1 MDDAGGD
8 CIERHAR
15 AAEKDRQSVTDHG
28 GEASEVLQPIHETQ
42 AHLDPTRWWFASS
55 AFPMMA
61 GTLGPV
67 ASAFSICALVRPWR
81 QHMPPG
87 TNISQAEFVQDPTYL
102 IAVNAVQ
109 LAVAIVANLFL
120 LLNMARR
127 IRFTIAMPVTIVGW
141 YLSSI
146 CLICLAATA
155 AGPLVLQPAEEYI
168 WSQAF
173 FYGIYAALLYFI
185 VATLLVVTAYGAH
198 IGRYGR
204 DFQLT
209 ASQRTLMLQ
218 TIMFLM
224 YLLVGALIFSSI
236 EGWAYLDAVY
246 WADVTLFTVGFG
258 DMGAATPL
266 GRGLLFPYA
275 LVGIISLGLVIGS
288 IRSLVLERGRRMI
301 NARMIEKK
309 RRHTVK
315 RLTKKGQVDILAP
328 VRNGTEEQTEHSND
342 PSNPAEIAR
351 RQKEFQLMRQI
362 QAHAAN
368 RRRWVAMALSSTTW
382 IVLWLLG
389 AYIFQVCEAPYQG
402 WGYFDGVYFAFVSL
416 TTIGY
421 GDVTPISNPGRS
433 FFVFWS
439 LLALPTTTVLISNA
453 GDTIVK
459 SIRDL
464 TDRIGEVTILP
475 GDKNVV
481 EDVKSIVRRLSLGK
495 LFNEGEEKTD
505 GLPPGFLG
513 QARIRR
519 SSDDTDSSERSDG
532 DDVEPT
538 SKSKDVGTGKEK
550 ATAEGSRSQMK
561 EKHPRQKEKGPAQ
574 NDGAVSREA
583 ALGFP
588 KDLPTSRAAYHVVLI
603 DEIAR
608 VAKHM
613 KQKPTKTY
621 SFVEWAWY
629 LRLIGEDESNP
640 EIHRQAQPHAR
651 DHHHHPPHLGRKE
664 MHGNESGE
672 NGRRTSKD
680 EEISD
685 KPGSWSWIGSRSPLM
700 GRQDEA
706 EWIHAKLV
714 MKLSEELRA
723 KRDEEKEFQQRETSS
738 SQSSG

>member
-1 MDDAGGD
+1 MDDASGH
-8 CIERHAR
+8 CIERHAQ

-28 GEASEVLQPIHETQ
+28 GEAPEILQSAHKTQ

-87 TNISQAEFVQDPTYL
+87 TNIRQAEFVHDPTYL
-102 IAVNAVQ
+102 LAVNAVQ
-109 LAVAIVANLFL
+109 LVVAIVANLFL

-146 CLICLAATA
+146 CLVCLAATA

-173 FYGIYAALLYFI
+173 YYGIFAAILYFI
-185 VATLLVVTAYGAH
+185 VATLLVITAYGAH
-198 IGRYGR
+198 IGRYDS

-209 ASQRTLMLQ
+209 ASQRTLVLQ

-224 YLLVGALIFSSI
+224 YLLVGALIFSTI
-236 EGWAYLDAVY
+236 EGWSYLDAVY

-258 DMGAATPL
+258 DMGAVTPL

-275 LVGIISLGLVIGS
+275 LIGIISLGLVIGS
-288 IRSLVLERGRRMI
+288 IRSLVLERGRKMI

-309 RRHTVK
+309 RRHTV
-315 RLTKKGQVDILAP
+315 RSLTKKGQVDILAP
-328 VRNGTEEQTEHSND
+328 VRNEVEDQTEHSDD

-362 QAHAAN
+362 QADAAN

-382 IVLWLLG
+382 IVLWLAG
-389 AYIFQVCEAPYQG
+389 AYVFQACEAPYQG
-402 WGYFDGVYFAFVSL
+402 WSYFDGVYFAFVSL

-464 TDRIGEVTILP
+464 TDRIGGVTILP

-481 EDVKSIVRRLSLGK
+481 EDMKAILRTLSLGK
-495 LFNEGEEKTD
+495 LFNEGDEQTD

-519 SSDDTDSSERSDG
+519 SSDDNDSSGSDDEE
-532 DDVEPT
+532 DDEPEP
-538 SKSKDVGTGKEK
+538 KPNGAGTDKEK
-550 ATAEGSRSQMK
+550 PTTESSRSPMK
-561 EKHPRQKEKGPAQ
+561 EKDPNRKQKGPAQ
-574 NDGAVSREA
+574 HDGTVSRES

-588 KDLPTSRAAYHVVLI
+588 QDLPTTRAAYHVVLI

-613 KQKPTKTY
+613 KQKPPKNT
-621 SFVEWAWY
+621 A
-629 LRLIGEDESNP
+629 L
-640 EIHRQAQPHAR
+640 
-651 DHHHHPPHLGRKE
+651 
-664 MHGNESGE
+664 
-672 NGRRTSKD
+672 
-680 EEISD
+680 
-685 KPGSWSWIGSRSPLM
+685 
-700 GRQDEA
+700 
-706 EWIHAKLV
+706 
-714 MKLSEELRA
+714 
-723 KRDEEKEFQQRETSS
+723 
-738 SQSSG
+738 SSGRGTYA

>member
-1 MDDAGGD
+1 MDDASGD
-8 CIERHAR
+8 CIERHAQ

-28 GEASEVLQPIHETQ
+28 GEAHEILQQTYKTQ

-87 TNISQAEFVQDPTYL
+87 TNVSQAEFVEDPSYL

-155 AGPLVLQPAEEYI
+155 AGPLVLQPAEQYI

-173 FYGIYAALLYFI
+173 FYGIYAAILYFV
-185 VATLLVVTAYGAH
+185 VATLLVITAYGAY
-198 IGRYGR
+198 IGRYDS

-209 ASQRTLMLQ
+209 SSQRTLMLQ

-224 YLLVGALIFSSI
+224 YLLVGALIFSTI
-236 EGWAYLDAVY
+236 EGWSYLDAVY

-266 GRGLLFPYA
+266 SRGLLFPYA
-275 LVGIISLGLVIGS
+275 LIGIISLGLVIGS

-301 NARMIEKK
+301 DARMVEKK
-309 RRHTVK
+309 RRHTVR
-315 RLTKKGQVDILAP
+315 RLTKKGQIDILAP
-328 VRNGTEEQTEHSND
+328 VRNGAEDQNENEHLND

-362 QAHAAN
+362 QAHAAK

-389 AYIFQVCEAPYQG
+389 AYVFQACEAPYQG

-475 GDKNVV
+475 GDKNVA
-481 EDVKSIVRRLSLGK
+481 EDMKAIVRTLSLGK
-495 LFNEGEEKTD
+495 LFNDSEEQVD

-519 SSDDTDSSERSDG
+519 SSDDDDSSERDEG
-532 DDVEPT
+532 DDVE
-538 SKSKDVGTGKEK
+538 SKSKPNETGAGK
-550 ATAEGSRSQMK
+550 AKTTAEGSRSQMK
-561 EKHPRQKEKGPAQ
+561 ERYPNRKEKGPAQ
-574 NDGAVSREA
+574 HDGAVSREA

-588 KDLPTSRAAYHVVLI
+588 QDLPTSRAAYHVVLI

-613 KQKPTKTY
+613 KQKPPKKY

-640 EIHRQAQPHAR
+640 ETHRQAQPHGR
-651 DHHHHPPHLGRKE
+651 SHHYLTHLGRKKAQR
-664 MHGNESGE
+664 NEAEE
-672 NGRRTSKD
+672 NGEPASKD
-680 EEISD
+680 GDMSE
-685 KPGSWSWIGSRSPLM
+685 KPGSWSWIGSQSPLM

-723 KRDEEKEFQQRETSS
+723 KRDEERVFQLGES
-738 SQSSG
+738 SQSSE

>member
-1 MDDAGGD
+1 MDDASGD
-8 CIERHAR
+8 CIERHAQ
-15 AAEKDRQSVTDHG
+15 AAEKDRQNVADHG
-28 GEASEVLQPIHETQ
+28 EAPELLQSAHKTQ
-42 AHLDPTRWWFASS
+42 ALLDPTRWWFASS

-87 TNISQAEFVQDPTYL
+87 TNISQAGFVQDPTYL

-109 LAVAIVANLFL
+109 LVVAIVANLFL

-141 YLSSI
+141 YLSSV
-146 CLICLAATA
+146 CLVCLAATA

-173 FYGIYAALLYFI
+173 YYGIFAAILYFI
-185 VATLLVVTAYGAH
+185 VATLLVVTAYGAY
-198 IGRYGR
+198 IGRYDS

-224 YLLVGALIFSSI
+224 YLLVGALIFSTI
-236 EGWAYLDAVY
+236 EGWSYLDAVY

-301 NARMIEKK
+301 NARMVEKR

-315 RLTKKGQVDILAP
+315 RLTKKGQVHILAP
-328 VRNGTEEQTEHSND
+328 VRNEAEEQTEHSND

-351 RQKEFQLMRQI
+351 RQREFQLMRQI

-368 RRRWVAMALSSTTW
+368 RRRWVAMAFSSTTW
-382 IVLWLLG
+382 IVLWLAG
-389 AYIFQVCEAPYQG
+389 AYVFQACEGPYQG

-421 GDVTPISNPGRS
+421 GDVTPISNPGRA

-464 TDRIGEVTILP
+464 TDRIGGVTILP

-481 EDVKSIVRRLSLGK
+481 EDIKAILRTLSLGK
-495 LFNEGEEKTD
+495 LFKEGD
-505 GLPPGFLG
+505 GETEDLPPGFLG

-519 SSDDTDSSERSDG
+519 SSDDSDSSERDEEE
-532 DDVEPT
+532 DIET
-538 SKSKDVGTGKEK
+538 RSKTNGSETDKEK
-550 ATAEGSRSQMK
+550 TTAEGSRSLLK
-561 EKHPRQKEKGPAQ
+561 ENDPNLKEKGPAQ
-574 NDGAVSREA
+574 HDGAVSREA

-588 KDLPTSRAAYHVVLI
+588 KDIPTSRADYHVVLI

-613 KQKPTKTY
+613 KHKPPKKY
-621 SFVEWAWY
+621 SFAEWAWY

-640 EIHRQAQPHAR
+640 EIHRQAEPHAR
-651 DHHHHPPHLGRKE
+651 NHHYLPHLGRKE
-664 MHGNESGE
+664 AHGESG
-672 NGRRTSKD
+672 RRESKD
-680 EEISD
+680 GDISE

-706 EWIHAKLV
+706 EWIHARLV

-723 KRDEEKEFQQRETSS
+723 RRDE
-738 SQSSG
+738 